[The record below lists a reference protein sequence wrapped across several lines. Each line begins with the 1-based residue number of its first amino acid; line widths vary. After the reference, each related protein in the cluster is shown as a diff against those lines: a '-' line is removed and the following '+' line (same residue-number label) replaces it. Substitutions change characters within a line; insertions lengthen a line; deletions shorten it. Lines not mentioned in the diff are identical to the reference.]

1 MAKNDKNDKK
11 DGLPPSL
18 FDNLDLFAATKA
30 GDAVP
35 NAPQAE
41 GNEAASNGGAGD
53 LGASRPA
60 EKSVKRTDE
69 NPPKPFDEAAK
80 KGLTGKGPMQELFD
94 FNFRQYSAYVI
105 CSRAIPALEDGLKPV
120 QRRIMHSLWEKD
132 DGRYTKVANIVG
144 HAMQYHPHG
153 DASIGDALCVL
164 ANKLWGKGLG
174 YLIDGQGNYGS
185 LLTGM
190 PHAATRYIEC
200 RLTELA
206 RKEVFNKKTTS
217 YVPNYDGRK
226 EEPVYLPAK
235 VPLLLMLGAD
245 GIAVGLSTSILPH
258 NFIELLEAEI
268 AILQKKPF
276 AVYPDFQLGGVM
288 DVSEYQDGLGK
299 VKVRAKIEKDGKN
312 LVITEL
318 PWGETTDSIAESIE
332 DAIKRK
338 KVGVRKLHDLT
349 SDTVRIELEL
359 ATGENPDKAITS
371 LYAFTN
377 CEKSISSRPIVL
389 DQGRPRLMS
398 VSQILKSNV
407 DRLLELTRREQEI
420 RLGELDELYHARTL
434 DRIFIEE
441 RIYKRIET
449 EKTYEGVKATI
460 RTGFQPFLK
469 ELRHPQIADE
479 DIERLLKIPIR
490 RISQFD
496 INKNREEIEGIL
508 KEEAQVNDN
517 LAHLKAFVTKYLKG
531 LVKEYAK
538 RYPRHTLVES
548 GAFKEVD
555 VKKLTASELTIR
567 WDKENNFV
575 GSGLRGGDE
584 LFKCSSLEE
593 LILVWKDGRF
603 RKVQPE
609 DKIFVDKDLY
619 RILRY
624 DQEKERDT
632 RNFTCIYE
640 EGAYGFSYIKR
651 FTFGGLIRNKDYRLA
666 PEKPKAKIVLFE
678 EGCGETL
685 YVKFKPAKGQ
695 KIHQQHFKPL
705 ELVDRTNR
713 ETGKIE
719 KKPVVEIRSAGAKGK
734 QLTTK
739 PIARASFSKGS
750 WWDDREPP
758 SKGVLD

>member
-1 MAKNDKNDKK
+1 MSDKHKENE
-11 DGLPPSL
+11 PPSL
-18 FDNLDLFAATKA
+18 FDDLSLFAAQPA
-30 GDAVP
+30 GATSSSSRKKDGEV
-35 NAPQAE
+35 
-41 GNEAASNGGAGD
+41 AAKTTQIN
-53 LGASRPA
+53 PPPPPPP
-60 EKSVKRTDE
+60 
-69 NPPKPFDEAAK
+69 PPKP
-80 KGLTGKGPMQELFD
+80 GLTGSGPMRDLFD

-226 EEPVYLPAK
+226 EEPVYLPSK
-235 VPLLLMLGAD
+235 LPLLLMLGAD
-245 GIAVGLSTSILPH
+245 GIAVGLSTAILPH
-258 NFIELLEAEI
+258 NFTELLEAEI

-276 AVYPDFQLGGVM
+276 QVYPDFQLGGVM
-288 DVSEYQDGLGK
+288 DVSDYQDGLGK
-299 VKVRAKIEKDGKN
+299 VKIRAKIEKEGKG

-332 DAIKRK
+332 EAIKKK

-359 ATGENPDKAITS
+359 ATGETPDKAIAA

-377 CEKSISSRPIVL
+377 CEKSLSSRPIVL
-389 DQGRPRLMS
+389 DAGRPKLMS
-398 VSQILKSNV
+398 VSEILKRNV
-407 DRLLELTRREQEI
+407 DRLLELTKREQEI
-420 RLGELDELYHARTL
+420 RLGELDDLYHARTL

-441 RIYKRIET
+441 RIYKRIES

-460 RTGFQPFLK
+460 REGFKPYLK
-469 ELRHPQIADE
+469 ELRHPVISDE

-508 KEEAQVNDN
+508 KEEAQVKDN
-517 LAHLKAFVTKYLKG
+517 LAHLRAFVTKYLKG
-531 LVKEYAK
+531 LIKEYGK
-538 RYPRHTLVES
+538 KYPRYTKIES
-548 GAFKEVD
+548 GAFKQVD
-555 VKKLTASELTIR
+555 VRAITASELSIK
-567 WDKENNFV
+567 WDKENNYV
-575 GSGLRGGDE
+575 GSGLRNGDE
-584 LFKCSSLEE
+584 LFKCSSLDE
-593 LILVWKDGRF
+593 LILIWKSGKF

-609 DKIFVDKDLY
+609 DKIFVDKDL
-619 RILRY
+619 LAVFRY
-624 DQEKERDT
+624 NQEKDRESLD
-632 RNFTCIYE
+632 FTCVYE
-640 EGAYGFSYIKR
+640 EGSYGFSYIKR
-651 FTFGGLIRNKDYRLA
+651 FRFGGLIRNKDYWLA
-666 PEKPKAKIVLFE
+666 PEKPKSKILLLQK
-678 EGCGETL
+678 GCPETL

-695 KIHQQHFKPL
+695 KIHQQHFLPK
-705 ELVDRTNR
+705 ELVSRVNR
-713 ETGKIE
+713 ETGKNE
-719 KKPVVEIRSAGAKGK
+719 KQEVVPIRSATTKGK

-739 PIARASFSKGS
+739 PIAKVSGTKGS
-750 WWDDREPP
+750 WWDDKEPA